1 MVESLIWPTSMNK
14 EPSWAFFSYWWFEY
28 LRKMKKGKEKE
39 EKEREKEKKKGEE
52 EKRGEKV
59 EII

>member
-1 MVESLIWPTSMNK
+1 MNK
-14 EPSWAFFSYWWFEY
+14 EPYEAFFSYWWFEY

-52 EKRGEKV
+52 EKRGRKV